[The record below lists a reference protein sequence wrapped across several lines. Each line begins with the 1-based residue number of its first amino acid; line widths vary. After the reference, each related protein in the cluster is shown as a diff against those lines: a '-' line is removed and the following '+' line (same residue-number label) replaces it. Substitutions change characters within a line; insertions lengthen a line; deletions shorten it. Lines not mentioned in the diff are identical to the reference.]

1 LGSLGLAERRGVI
14 EVKKTTVAVLALAVV
29 LLISP
34 LIGTVFAGKGQTRK
48 SFEYYYEEWPI
59 ATDGPDAHA
68 SPRGAVDYRTFHGR
82 DTTHDSPLLDYA
94 ITIDGNLEERFTIT
108 LREGGC
114 DYEFNAKTMM
124 VIHRATET
132 LTFGSYGIIVLSII
146 EKIDFSTMASEG
158 TFVGFG
164 TGIFEDVKIV
174 GTSSSGVVG
183 STDFGGDIGVV
194 PILGVTIAGTVMG
207 WP

>member
-1 LGSLGLAERRGVI
+1 VI
-14 EVKKTTVAVLALAVV
+14 EVKKTTVVVLALAVV
-29 LLISP
+29 LLVSP
-34 LIGTVFAGKGQTRK
+34 LIGTVFAGKGQTK
-48 SFEYYYEEWPI
+48 ESFEYYYEEWPLS
-59 ATDGPDAHA
+59 TDGPYAHA

-82 DTTHDSPLLDYA
+82 DTTHDSPLLTYA
-94 ITIDGNLEERFTIT
+94 ITVDGNLEDFIIT
-108 LREGGC
+108 EREGTC
-114 DYEFNAKTMM
+114 DYEFNAKTMI

-132 LTFGSYGIIVLSII
+132 LTFGSNGIIVLSVI
-146 EKIDFSTMASEG
+146 EKIDYSTMVSEG

-194 PILGVTIAGTVMG
+194 PILGVTLAGTVMG